1 MVGIEGEVTYE
12 QVLAVT
18 NISDLFTYNESIA
31 RFNELVYFKNINM
44 IVESAFDS
52 CTSLEE
58 ITLPNTVLNGDYIF
72 ANCTSLREVNTPF
85 GLRLL
90 TASNIFSGCTS
101 LSSIDVSGWDTSAC
115 IDLSGIFYNC
125 SSLSSIDVSGWDT
138 SACTNMT

>member
-52 CTSLEE
+52 CTLLEE

-72 ANCTSLREVNTPF
+72 ANCTSLREVNTSF

-90 TASNIFSGCTS
+90 TASNMFSG
-101 LSSIDVSGWDTSAC
+101 
-115 IDLSGIFYNC
+115 C

-138 SACTNMT
+138 SACSDM